1 MENPVVLGLDFGGS
15 KIAAAVAGPDG
26 TRIAGDEIAVRAVD
40 SAAVTF
46 TRGVDLARALAA
58 TMTPR
63 RPVAAVGAATFGIPF
78 ADRVELAPNVPGWE
92 RLAFGAELAAAFP
105 EAAVVT
111 ATDVKAAAQCELAG
125 GALAGC
131 DPGLYVNLGTG
142 LAVALTVGGR
152 VVGGR
157 HGAAGEIGYSLRRP
171 GEVKPGP
178 RLEDVVSG
186 QALAGAALRLFGR
199 ADVAALLAAQ
209 DGPAAAERAAFL
221 DELCFH
227 LVNLSLALDPER
239 IVVGG
244 GLVRSRPQLGPPMRA
259 ALEAALPYPP
269 ELTVAAHPYDAPLL
283 GALALASSTLA
294 SATLDHTITG
304 PAHPPALDV
313 ISEGAPT

>member
-1 MENPVVLGLDFGGS
+1 MENPVVLALDFGGS

-26 TRIAGDEIAVRAVD
+26 ARIAGDEIAVRATD
-40 SAAVTF
+40 TAAATF
-46 TRGVDLARALAA
+46 ARGVELARALAA
-58 TMTPR
+58 TITPR

-92 RLAFGAELAAAFP
+92 QLAFGAELAAAFP
-105 EAAVVT
+105 DAAVVT

-142 LAVALTVGGR
+142 LAVAITVGGQ
-152 VVGGR
+152 VVNGR

-171 GEVKPGP
+171 GAGASGP

-186 QALAGAALRLFGR
+186 QALAGAARRLFGR
-199 ADVAALLAAQ
+199 ADVAALLAAA
-209 DGPAAAERAAFL
+209 DGPAVAERDAFL

-227 LVNLSLALDPER
+227 LVNLSLALDPAR

-244 GLVRSRPQLGPPMRA
+244 GLVRSWPRIGPRMRA
-259 ALEAALPYPP
+259 ALDAALPYPP

-283 GALALASSTLA
+283 GALALASSALA
-294 SATLDHTITG
+294 SSALDHTIPA
-304 PAHPPALDV
+304 PAHQPALDV